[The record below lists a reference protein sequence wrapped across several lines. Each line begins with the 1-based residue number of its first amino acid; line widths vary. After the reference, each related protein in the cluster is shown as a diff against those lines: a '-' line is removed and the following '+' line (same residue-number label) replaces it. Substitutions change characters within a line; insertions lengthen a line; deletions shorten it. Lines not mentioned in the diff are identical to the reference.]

1 MTASVLT
8 LIFISD
14 KTDVLQ
20 YLSAHVASGS
30 PMVRFIIALS
40 AIFIMPSLSRR
51 LKLPAVVGLLFAG
64 ILLGPHVLDIF
75 GKERPIADF
84 MSELGKLLLMFYAGL
99 EVDLRLFRQ
108 SRRKVTKFGILTTS
122 FPLVLGTLVGLW
134 FGYAVIPAIVLGSL
148 LASHT
153 LLGLPIVTELRA
165 NHLEPVTVTAGATV
179 MSDTLSLVVF
189 AVCLSTYQRGFSMSV
204 LAVQLVEI
212 VAFVLLIL
220 FAVSRV
226 ARYALKKVENHED
239 AFFVLLFGIM
249 ALAAAL
255 ASVVQL
261 PGIVGAFLAGLALN
275 EAAQNKPAEEKLGF
289 FANALFIPTFFLVTG
304 FLIDPAVFVRS
315 LIDNFGLAVSIVA
328 ALLVGK
334 FLAAQIAGR
343 AFDYPQPARMTVWSL
358 TLPQVAATL
367 AATLVGFNTFDPSGQ
382 RLIDDRILNAVFVLM
397 LSTSIL
403 GPVMTQRYT
412 PLMVRSWRRTD
423 SERAA

>member
-40 AIFIMPSLSRR
+40 AIFIMPPLSRR

-367 AATLVGFNTFDPSGQ
+367 AATLVGFNTFDPGGQ

-403 GPVMTQRYT
+403 GPGMTQRYT
-412 PLMVRSWRRTD
+412 PLMVRSWRTH

>member
-1 MTASVLT
+1 MTST
-8 LIFISD
+8 G
-14 KTDVLQ
+14 VLQ
-20 YLSAHVASGS
+20 YLSAHVTSLP
-30 PMVRFIIALS
+30 PMVRFIIALA
-40 AIFIMPSLSRR
+40 AIFVMPPLSRR

-99 EVDLRLFRQ
+99 EVDLTLFRQ
-108 SRRKVTKFGILTTS
+108 SRRKVTIFGILTTT
-122 FPLVLGTLVGLW
+122 FPLVLGTAVGLW
-134 FGYAVIPAIVLGSL
+134 FGYAAIPAIVLGSL

-153 LLGLPIVTELRA
+153 LLGLPVVTELGA
-165 NHLEPVTVTAGATV
+165 NRLEPVTVASGATV

-189 AVCLSTYQRGFSMSV
+189 AVCLSTYQRGFSISV

-212 VAFVLLIL
+212 VAFVLLVL
-220 FAVSRV
+220 FGVSRV

-249 ALAAAL
+249 AVAAAL

-304 FLIDPAVFVRS
+304 FLIDPTVFVRS
-315 LIDNFGLAVSIVA
+315 LIDNFALAISIVL
-328 ALLVGK
+328 ALLAGK

-343 AFDYPQPARMTVWSL
+343 AFQYPQPARMTVWSL

-367 AATLVGFNTFDPSGQ
+367 AATIVGFNTFDPSGQ
-382 RLIDDRILNAVFVLM
+382 RLIDDRVLNAVFVLM

-403 GPVMTQRYT
+403 GPVMTQHYA
-412 PLMVRSWRRTD
+412 PLMMRSWRGRD
-423 SERAA
+423 GESERAA

>member
-20 YLSAHVASGS
+20 YLSAHVASGP

-40 AIFIMPSLSRR
+40 AIFIMPPLSRR

-412 PLMVRSWRRTD
+412 PLMVRSWRTD

>member
-1 MTASVLT
+1 MTLAILT
-8 LIFISD
+8 LMFISER
-14 KTDVLQ
+14 TGVLQ
-20 YLSAHVASGS
+20 YLSAHLTSLP
-30 PMVRFIIALS
+30 PMARFIIALA
-40 AIFIMPSLSRR
+40 AIFIMPPLSRR

-99 EVDLRLFRQ
+99 EVNLTLFRQ
-108 SRRKVTKFGILTTS
+108 SRRKVTIFGILTTTL
-122 FPLVLGTLVGLW
+122 PLVLGTAVGLW
-134 FGYAVIPAIVLGSL
+134 FGYAAIPAIVLGSL

-212 VAFVLLIL
+212 VAFVLLVL
-220 FAVSRV
+220 FGVSRV
-226 ARYALKKVENHED
+226 AKYALKKVENHED

-249 ALAAAL
+249 AVAAAL
-255 ASVVQL
+255 AAVVQL

-304 FLIDPAVFVRS
+304 FLIDPTVFMRS
-315 LIDNFGLAVSIVA
+315 LIDNFGLAVSIVL

-343 AFDYPQPARMTVWSL
+343 AFEYPQPARMTVWSL

-367 AATLVGFNTFDPSGQ
+367 AATLVGFNTFDPGGQ

>member
-343 AFDYPQPARMTVWSL
+343 EFEYPQPARMTVWSL

-367 AATLVGFNTFDPSGQ
+367 AATLVGFNTFDPGGQ

-412 PLMVRSWRRTD
+412 PLMVRSWRTD

>member
-1 MTASVLT
+1 MTPAMLT
-8 LIFISD
+8 LIFVSE
-14 KTDVLQ
+14 KTGVLQ
-20 YLSAHVASGS
+20 YLSAHVTSLP
-30 PMVRFIIALS
+30 PMGRFIISLA
-40 AIFIMPSLSRR
+40 AIFVMPPLSRR

-99 EVDLRLFRQ
+99 EVNLTLFRQ
-108 SRRKVTKFGILTTS
+108 SRRKVTIFGILTTS

-134 FGYAVIPAIVLGSL
+134 FGYAAIPAIVLGSL

-212 VAFVLLIL
+212 VAFVLLVL
-220 FAVSRV
+220 FGVSRV
-226 ARYALKKVENHED
+226 AKYALKKVENHED

-249 ALAAAL
+249 AVAAAL

-315 LIDNFGLAVSIVA
+315 LIDNFGLAVSIVL

-343 AFDYPQPARMTVWSL
+343 AFKYLQPARMTVWSL

-382 RLIDDRILNAVFVLM
+382 RLIDERILNAVFVLM

-403 GPVMTQRYT
+403 GPVMTQHYT
-412 PLMVRSWRRTD
+412 PLMMRSWRRSD
-423 SERAA
+423 NERAA